1 MLKKIFT
8 DFSLKS
14 ISTGT
19 LFKMGCDRE
28 DFLIILI
35 ILVFIFIVS
44 VLKEK
49 GLNIRE
55 IIASKN
61 IVFRWIIYYALILII
76 VIFGAYG
83 FGYAPV
89 DPIYANF

>member
-1 MLKKIFT
+1 
-8 DFSLKS
+8 
-14 ISTGT
+14 
-19 LFKMGCDRE
+19 MGCDRE

-61 IVFRWIIYYALILII
+61 IVFRWIIYYTLILII